1 MQEKLAVYA
10 QGIVLRL
17 GPKEAVMITGPSS
30 TVPTYQVSYD
40 RLIVP
45 AKRNLV
51 TSGNS
56 LGLERI
62 FGFIIVFPVFNYFSF
77 YLLRTV
83 SYSFFVVVFHSCLSD
98 GNVPGTVL
106 VGFHKERNI
115 VYDISLVLFPCVL
128 VLRCMH
134 CFHRGAFS
142 PFSSR
147 ATV

>member
-30 TVPTYQVSYD
+30 SVPTYQVSYD

-45 AKRNLV
+45 ANRNLV
-51 TSGNS
+51 PS
-56 LGLERI
+56 LSQGTAWALS
-62 FGFIIVFPVFNYFSF
+62 VACFSF
-77 YLLRTV
+77 HYRFPAFNLFSFCLLRTV
-83 SYSFFVVVFHSCLSD
+83 SYSFFVVVFPSCFSD

-106 VGFHKERNI
+106 VGFHKERDI

-142 PFSSR
+142 PLS
-147 ATV
+147 